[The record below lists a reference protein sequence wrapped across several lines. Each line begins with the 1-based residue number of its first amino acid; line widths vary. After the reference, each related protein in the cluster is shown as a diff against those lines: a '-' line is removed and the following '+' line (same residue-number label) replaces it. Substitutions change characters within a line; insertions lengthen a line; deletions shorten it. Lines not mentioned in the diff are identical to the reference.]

1 MAATRLRVGSRRDSC
16 RQWYRR
22 DGSGA
27 ADAAHSVGSSSGR
40 GVRNGAS
47 HALRCNPCLGRRPW
61 RSASGAT
68 AAAGAAAAVAAA
80 GAASKVGLAN
90 QHGLVSQHGEPLDQ
104 CGSSVTGGRRAQ
116 GVRDG
121 GRSRDGRQRRGS
133 PQGVR
138 WDGRTREWNMTDACV
153 AESGAEIGESSCCG
167 AEQGG
172 TRRLPARATM
182 GDAIS
187 ARCSATWLDSGIGRV
202 RCPGG
207 GQGLRDRWPGRVNAA
222 R

>member
-1 MAATRLRVGSRRDSC
+1 MCVC
-16 RQWYRR
+16 R
-22 DGSGA
+22 DGRPVLERSGPVAVDVPLREA
-27 ADAAHSVGSSSGR
+27 AILAR
-40 GVRNGAS
+40 R
-47 HALRCNPCLGRRPW
+47 PKTWLGRRPW
-61 RSASGAT
+61 RSAAT
-68 AAAGAAAAVAAA
+68 AAAVAAAAAAAA
-80 GAASKVGLAN
+80 GAASKVGLVD
-90 QHGLVSQHGEPLDQ
+90 QHGLVCQHGEPLDQ

-121 GRSRDGRQRRGS
+121 GRSRDGRQCRGS

-138 WDGRTREWNMTDACV
+138 WNGRTRERNMTDACV
-153 AESGAEIGESSCCG
+153 AESGAEIGESSCSG
-167 AEQGG
+167 AEQCG

-182 GDAIS
+182 GAATG
-187 ARCSATWLDSGIGRV
+187 ARGSATWLGTGIGHV